1 MSTKALPLLA
11 LACALSFTFVT
22 PKALALD
29 NLDSSLTKLTF
40 DQRINDIKSPFM
52 LIDDD
57 DDRWDDDDDD
67 RWDDDDDDDRWERR
81 RPRRGDRWDDDD
93 DDDDWDD
100 WDEYD

>member
-22 PKALALD
+22 SKALALD

-67 RWDDDDDDDRWERR
+67 DDRWDDDDDDRWDDDDD
-81 RPRRGDRWDDDD
+81 DRWDDDD

>member
-67 RWDDDDDDDRWERR
+67 RWDDDDDDRWDDDDD
-81 RPRRGDRWDDDD
+81 DRWDDDD
-93 DDDDWDD
+93 DDRWERRRYRRRD
-100 WDEYD
+100 